1 MMKKIEA
8 IIRNDKLSFV
18 KKALANSGFS
28 ALTTYEVKGRG
39 KQSGIF
45 QILNGT
51 KIYVDL
57 LAKTKIEVVVKAD
70 NLDKALTLIM
80 ANARTGS
87 IGDGKIFVSDVKEV
101 IRIRDGAKA
110 TEDLEII

>member
-1 MMKKIEA
+1 MKKIEA
-8 IIRNDKLSFV
+8 VVRNDKLSFI
-18 KKALANSGFS
+18 KKALADSGIS

-39 KQSGIF
+39 KQSGII

-51 KIYVDL
+51 KIYADL
-57 LAKTKIEVVVKAD
+57 LAKTKIDVVVQD
-70 NLDKALTLIM
+70 IDLDKALTLII

-87 IGDGKIFVSDVKEV
+87 IGDGKIFVSDIKEV

-110 TEDLEII
+110 TEDLAII